1 MGRVVAAPTA
11 GGRLLSSFVG
21 RSFFGREAEL
31 AAVFDAVERVPAAG
45 LVAVVVSGEPGIGK
59 SSLLAEVG
67 RRLRERG
74 SAVAAAESDDVSR
87 RIPYAAVAT
96 ALRSVAVAPGG
107 AGAGEV
113 QAALEALDLTA
124 EPDATW
130 FGRSCE
136 LVARALTGLA
146 VERPAALVL
155 DDVDQVDDD
164 SLAMLAV
171 VLRRVTAAPLVLITA
186 VREHHRNPGV
196 EELLDRLERH
206 ADVVRVRL
214 APLSGGDVARIV
226 ETVLGTPV
234 DDGLAHEVHQRADGN
249 PFFAVEIARSLREL
263 DLVAVDG
270 DRARL
275 AVSPSAI
282 RLTRRE
288 AVLRRVAPL
297 DRDTRAVARAVSI
310 FRRVRLDQI
319 GLLARV
325 SSLPED
331 VVVDAFDG
339 LLRAHIVVRDEDRGY
354 RFSHA
359 LVGEALYQEIGPAQ
373 RRHLHSL
380 ISARLLDDRA
390 RGLAVDEME
399 LAWHL
404 AESAPPG
411 DLRAVR
417 VMAQAAAANR
427 TTAPETA
434 AALCA
439 RALELLPV
447 AAPERAGLLASQC
460 RALAHASRPGAAI
473 GPGLAALAAL
483 PAGVERSRCAV
494 VVLTSMF
501 LVGRFAEAL
510 RLVDAEVAAGDAPA
524 ALHAQRALLLVFTG
538 RHAEALAAAERIEA
552 MPLTSAA
559 EGVVVFDRLAVIT
572 SMLFRHDK
580 TVDYA
585 NRSLASAA
593 GQPALELQALA
604 VGASTGA
611 LAGLVHD
618 ASWRLRRAEELRE
631 RAGGHAFRGE
641 LEMARVALDW
651 FGGEWDACLER
662 VGRAAAELESRQE
675 LMMLDGLRAIE
686 LEVRTW
692 RGELDVAAR
701 LAALGV
707 PNSPNMARLH
717 ALAMAGYLAARG
729 DVEGAR
735 AVLVEAVDDDGMSA
749 YSCVLLGRLV
759 ELDFAGGKVEEARR
773 VLGRLRE
780 VAADR
785 VAPWTRTTVRRVS
798 GVVERDGAELR
809 EAVREA
815 EVAGLVFERAR
826 GQLALG
832 LVDGAAV
839 AELLEAYAMF
849 QRVGAHGLR
858 RQAGGRLRELGAK
871 VPRARGRAPGVLTAA
886 EENVARLVQQGMR
899 NRDIAAALH
908 YSPRTIEVYLSR
920 IYAKLGVSSRLE
932 LARVLDGRA

>member
-1 MGRVVAAPTA
+1 MSSSGRA
-11 GGRLLSSFVG
+11 
-21 RSFFGREAEL
+21 FFGRESEL
-31 AAVFDAVERVPAAG
+31 AAVFDVVGRVPAAG
-45 LVAVVVSGEPGIGK
+45 LVTVVVSGEPGIGK
-59 SSLLAEVG
+59 SSLLAETC
-67 RRLRERG
+67 RRLRDRG
-74 SAVAAAESDDVSR
+74 CAVAAAESDDVSR

-96 ALRSVAVAPGG
+96 ALRSVPVADD
-107 AGAGEV
+107 V
-113 QAALEALDLTA
+113 RAALDALDLTST
-124 EPDATW
+124 PDATW

-136 LVARALTGLA
+136 LVARVLTGLTA
-146 VERPAALVL
+146 ERPAALVL
-155 DDVDQVDDD
+155 DDLDHVDDD

-186 VREHHRNPGV
+186 ARTHHHNPGV
-196 EELLDRLERH
+196 GELLDRLERH
-206 ADVVRVRL
+206 AEVVRVEL

-270 DRARL
+270 NRAHL

-331 VVVDAFDG
+331 TVVDAFDG
-339 LLRAHIVVRDEDRGY
+339 LLRAHIVVRDDDRGF

-380 ISARLLDDRA
+380 ISARLLDDRE

-411 DLRAVR
+411 DLRAIR
-417 VMAQAAAANR
+417 VMARAAAANR
-427 TTAPETA
+427 TGAPETA

-460 RALAHASRPGAAI
+460 RALAHASRPAAAI
-473 GPGLAALAAL
+473 APGLAALDVL
-483 PAGVERSRCAV
+483 PPGPDRSRCAV
-494 VVLTSMF
+494 VVLTSLF
-501 LVGRFAEAL
+501 LVGRMAEAL
-510 RLVDAEVAAGDAPA
+510 RLADAELATGDAPA

-538 RHAEALAAAERIEA
+538 RHAEALAAADRIEA
-552 MPLTSAA
+552 MPFTSAA

-580 TVDYA
+580 TVEYA
-585 NRSLASAA
+585 NRSLRSAA
-593 GQPALELQALA
+593 GQPILELQALA

-618 ASWRLRRAEELRE
+618 ATWRLRRAEELRE

-641 LEMARVALDW
+641 LEMTRVALDW
-651 FGGEWDACLER
+651 FGGAWDDCLER

-701 LAALGV
+701 LAALA
-707 PNSPNMARLH
+707 PPTSPNMSRLH
-717 ALAMAGYLAARG
+717 ALALAGYLAARG
-729 DVEGAR
+729 DAEGAR
-735 AVLVEAVDDDGMSA
+735 TTLVEAVDEDGMTA

-759 ELDFAGGKVEEARR
+759 ELDLAHGRVEEARQT
-773 VLGRLRE
+773 VKRLRG

-785 VAPWTRTTVRRVS
+785 VAPWTVTTVRRVT
-798 GVVERDGAELR
+798 GLVERDADVLR
-809 EAVREA
+809 ESVREA
-815 EVAGLVFERAR
+815 EAGGLVFEKARA
-826 GQLALG
+826 QLALG
-832 LVDGAAV
+832 VVDRDAV
-839 AELLEAYAMF
+839 PELLDAYALF
-849 QRVGAHGLR
+849 QRLGAHGLR

-871 VPRARGRAPGVLTAA
+871 VPRARAKAPGVLTEA

-920 IYAKLGVSSRLE
+920 IYAKLHVSSRLE
-932 LARVLDGRA
+932 LARALDARA

>member
-1 MGRVVAAPTA
+1 MSSSADR
-11 GGRLLSSFVG
+11 SFVG
-21 RSFFGREAEL
+21 RETEL
-31 AAVFDAVERVPAAG
+31 AAVFDAVGRVPAAG
-45 LVAVVVSGEPGIGK
+45 LVVVVVSGEPGIGK
-59 SSLLAEVG
+59 SSLLAETG
-67 RRLRERG
+67 RLLRDRG
-74 SAVAAAESDDVSR
+74 CAVAAAESDDVSR

-96 ALRSVAVAPGG
+96 ALRSAAGSGPG
-107 AGAGEV
+107 AGPASGSASASGEV
-113 QAALEALDLTA
+113 RAALAALEPTSA
-124 EPDATW
+124 PDATW

-136 LVARALTGLA
+136 LVARALTALTA
-146 VERPAALVL
+146 ERPAALVL

-171 VLRRVTAAPLVLITA
+171 VLRRVTAAPLALVTA

-226 ETVLGTPV
+226 ASVLGTPV

-275 AVSPSAI
+275 TVSPSAI

-325 SSLPED
+325 SSLPEEA
-331 VVVDAFDG
+331 VVDAFDG
-339 LLRAHIVVRDEDRGY
+339 LLRAHIVVREEDRGY

-483 PAGVERSRCAV
+483 PAGVDRSRCAV
-494 VVLTSMF
+494 VVLSSMF

-510 RLVDAEVAAGDAPA
+510 RLADAELAAGGAPA
-524 ALHAQRALLLVFTG
+524 AMHAQRALLLVFTG

-559 EGVVVFDRLAVIT
+559 EGVVVFDRLAVLT

-604 VGASTGA
+604 VSASTGA

-701 LAALGV
+701 LAALGA
-707 PNSPNMARLH
+707 PSSPNMSRLH

-729 DVEGAR
+729 DLAGAR
-735 AVLVEAVDDDGMSA
+735 TVLVAAVDDDGMSA
-749 YSCVLLGRLV
+749 YSCALLGRLV
-759 ELDFAGGKVEEARR
+759 ELDLAAGRVDEARR
-773 VLGRLRE
+773 VLGRLRV

-785 VAPWTRTTVRRVS
+785 VAPWSRTAVRRAI
-798 GVVERDGAELR
+798 GLVERDGAVLR

-815 EVAGLVFERAR
+815 ETGGLVFERAR

-832 LVDGAAV
+832 QVDGSAV
-839 AELLEAYAMF
+839 EELLDAYAVF

-858 RQAGGRLRELGAK
+858 RQAGGRLKELGAK

-920 IYAKLGVSSRLE
+920 IYAKLRVSSRLE
-932 LARVLDGRA
+932 LARVLDGRS

>member
-1 MGRVVAAPTA
+1 M
-11 GGRLLSSFVG
+11 SSF
-21 RSFFGREAEL
+21 RRFFGRENEL
-31 AAVFDAVERVPAAG
+31 ATVFAAVDRVPAAG
-45 LVAVVVSGEPGIGK
+45 LVAVAVSGEPGIGK
-59 SSLLAEVG
+59 SSLLAEAC
-67 RRLRERG
+67 RRLRDRG
-74 SAVAAAESDDVSR
+74 CAVAAAESDDVSR
-87 RIPYAAVAT
+87 RIPYAAVAA
-96 ALRSVAVAPGG
+96 ALRSVPVTGDVRAV
-107 AGAGEV
+107 
-113 QAALEALDLTA
+113 LEALDLTST
-124 EPDATW
+124 PDATW

-136 LVARALTGLA
+136 LVARVLTGLA
-146 VERPAALVL
+146 AERPAALVL
-155 DDVDQVDDD
+155 DELDQVDDD

-186 VREHHRNPGV
+186 ARTHHHNPGV

-206 ADVVRVRL
+206 AEVVRVRL
-214 APLSGGDVARIV
+214 DPLSGGDVARIV

-270 DRARL
+270 NRARL
-275 AVSPSAI
+275 TVSPSAI

-325 SSLPED
+325 SSLPEHT
-331 VVVDAFDG
+331 VVDAFDE

-380 ISARLLDDRA
+380 ISTRLLDDRA

-411 DLRAVR
+411 DLRAIR

-460 RALAHASRPGAAI
+460 RALAHASRPAAAI
-473 GPGLAALAAL
+473 APGLAALDAL
-483 PAGVERSRCAV
+483 PPGPERSRCAV
-494 VVLTSMF
+494 VVLTSLF
-501 LVGRFAEAL
+501 LVGRMAEAL
-510 RLVDAEVAAGDAPA
+510 RLADAELTTGNAPA

-538 RHAEALAAAERIEA
+538 RHADALAAADRIEA
-552 MPLTSAA
+552 MPFTSAA

-585 NRSLASAA
+585 NRALRSAA
-593 GQPALELQALA
+593 GQPVLELQALA

-651 FGGEWDACLER
+651 FGGAWDVCLER
-662 VGRAAAELESRQE
+662 VGRAAAELETRQE

-701 LAALGV
+701 LAALD
-707 PNSPNMARLH
+707 PPTSPNMSRLH

-729 DVEGAR
+729 DAEGAR
-735 AVLVEAVDDDGMSA
+735 TTLVEAVDDDGMTA

-759 ELDFAGGKVEEARR
+759 ELDLSHGRVEEARQT
-773 VLGRLRE
+773 VKRLH
-780 VAADR
+780 VVSANR
-785 VAPWTRTTVRRVS
+785 VAPWTRTTVQRVT
-798 GVVERDGAELR
+798 GLTERDAVVLR

-815 EVAGLVFERAR
+815 EAGGLVFEKARA
-826 GQLALG
+826 QLALG
-832 LVDGAAV
+832 LVDRAAV
-839 AELLEAYAMF
+839 PDLLDAYAVF
-849 QRVGAHGLR
+849 HRLGAHGLR
-858 RQAGGRLRELGAK
+858 RQTGGRLRELGAK
-871 VPRARGRAPGVLTAA
+871 VPRARAKAPGVLTEA

-920 IYAKLGVSSRLE
+920 IYAKLHVSSRLE
-932 LARVLDGRA
+932 LARVLDARA

>member
-1 MGRVVAAPTA
+1 MP
-11 GGRLLSSFVG
+11 SSFG

-74 SAVAAAESDDVSR
+74 CAVAAAESDDVSR

-96 ALRSVAVAPGG
+96 ALRSVTGTA
-107 AGAGEV
+107 AGAGDV
-113 QAALEALDLTA
+113 RAASEALDLTSA
-124 EPDATW
+124 PDATW

-146 VERPAALVL
+146 ADRPAALVL

-226 ETVLGTPV
+226 ETVLGTPA

-275 AVSPSAI
+275 TVSPSAI

-325 SSLPED
+325 SSLPEET
-331 VVVDAFDG
+331 VVDAFDG
-339 LLRAHIVVRDEDRGY
+339 LLRAHIVVRDEGRGY

-390 RGLAVDEME
+390 RGLVVDEME

-483 PAGVERSRCAV
+483 PAGPERSRCAV
-494 VVLTSMF
+494 VVLSSMF
-501 LVGRFAEAL
+501 LVGRFDEAL
-510 RLVDAEVAAGDAPA
+510 RLADAEVRAGDAPA
-524 ALHAQRALLLVFTG
+524 SLHAQRALLLVFTG
-538 RHAEALAAAERIEA
+538 RHAEALAAADRIEA
-552 MPLTSAA
+552 MPFTSAA

-585 NRSLASAA
+585 DRALASAG
-593 GQPALELQALA
+593 GQAVLELQALA

-611 LAGLVHD
+611 LAGLVKD
-618 ASWRLRRAEELRE
+618 ASWRLRRAEELRD

-675 LMMLDGLRAIE
+675 VMMLDGLRAIE

-701 LAALGV
+701 LAGLDA
-707 PNSPNMARLH
+707 PNSPNMSRLH

-729 DVEGAR
+729 DAEGAR
-735 AVLVEAVDDDGMSA
+735 RVLVEAVDDDGMSA
-749 YSCVLLGRLV
+749 YSCALLGRLV
-759 ELDFAGGKVEEARR
+759 ELDLARGRVEEARR
-773 VLGRLRE
+773 TVARLRV

-785 VAPWTRTTVRRVS
+785 VAPWTLTTVRRVV
-798 GVVERDGAELR
+798 GVSEQDAGVLR

-815 EVAGLVFERAR
+815 EVGGLVFEKARA
-826 GQLALG
+826 QLALG
-832 LVDGAAV
+832 LVDRGAV
-839 AELLEAYAMF
+839 AELLEAYGVF

-920 IYAKLGVSSRLE
+920 IYAKLRVSSRLE

>member
-1 MGRVVAAPTA
+1 MSP
-11 GGRLLSSFVG
+11 
-21 RSFFGREAEL
+21 FFGREAEL

-67 RRLRERG
+67 RRLRDRG
-74 SAVAAAESDDVSR
+74 CAVAAAESDDVSR
-87 RIPYAAVAT
+87 RIPYAAVTT
-96 ALRSVAVAPGG
+96 ALRSVAGTGDVR
-107 AGAGEV
+107 
-113 QAALEALDLTA
+113 AALEALDLTVT
-124 EPDATW
+124 PDATW

-136 LVARALTGLA
+136 LVARALTGLTA
-146 VERPAALVL
+146 DRPAALVL

-206 ADVVRVRL
+206 ADVVRVGL

-234 DDGLAHEVHQRADGN
+234 DDGLAHEVHHRADGN

-331 VVVDAFDG
+331 TVVDAFDG
-339 LLRAHIVVRDEDRGY
+339 LLRAHIVVRDQDRGY

-427 TTAPETA
+427 ATAPETA

-439 RALELLPV
+439 RALELLPL

-473 GPGLAALAAL
+473 GPGLAALAEL
-483 PAGVERSRCAV
+483 PAGPDRSRCAV
-494 VVLTSMF
+494 IVLTSMF
-501 LVGRFAEAL
+501 LVGRFAEGL
-510 RLVDAEVAAGDAPA
+510 RLADAEVRSGDAPA
-524 ALHAQRALLLVFTG
+524 ALHAQRALLLLFTG

-585 NRSLASAA
+585 NRALAAAA
-593 GQPALELQALA
+593 GQPGLELQALA
-604 VGASTGA
+604 VAASTGA

-631 RAGGHAFRGE
+631 RVGGHAFRGE

-651 FGGEWDACLER
+651 FGGAWDACLER

-701 LAALGV
+701 LAALE
-707 PNSPNMARLH
+707 PPTSPNMSRLH
-717 ALAMAGYLAARG
+717 AFAMAGYLAARG

-735 AVLVEAVDDDGMSA
+735 DVLADAVDDDGMTA

-759 ELDFAGGKVEEARR
+759 ELDLAHGRVDEARR
-773 VLGRLRE
+773 TAARLRV

-785 VAPWTRTTVRRVS
+785 VAPWTRTTVRRVV
-798 GVVERDGAELR
+798 GVVERDAEVLR

-815 EVAGLVFERAR
+815 EAGGLVFERAR
-826 GQLALG
+826 AQWALG
-832 LVDGAAV
+832 QVDGTAV
-839 AELLEAYAMF
+839 DGLLEAYGVF

-858 RQAGGRLRELGAK
+858 RQVGARLKELGAK

-920 IYAKLGVSSRLE
+920 IYAKLRVSSRLE

>member
-1 MGRVVAAPTA
+1 LT
-11 GGRLLSSFVG
+11 SFSG
-21 RSFFGREAEL
+21 QAFFGRESEL
-31 AAVFDAVERVPAAG
+31 AAVFDVVGRVPAAG
-45 LVAVVVSGEPGIGK
+45 LVTVVVSGEPGIGK
-59 SSLLAEVG
+59 SSLLAETC
-67 RRLRERG
+67 RRLRDRG
-74 SAVAAAESDDVSR
+74 CPVAVAESDDVSR

-96 ALRSVAVAPGG
+96 ALRSVPVTGD
-107 AGAGEV
+107 V
-113 QAALEALDLTA
+113 QAALDALDLTST
-124 EPDATW
+124 PDASW

-136 LVARALTGLA
+136 LVARVLTGLTA
-146 VERPAALVL
+146 ERPAALVL
-155 DDVDQVDDD
+155 DDLDQVDDD

-186 VREHHRNPGV
+186 ARTHHHNPGV
-196 EELLDRLERH
+196 GELLDRLERH
-206 ADVVRVRL
+206 AEVVRVEL

-270 DRARL
+270 NRARL
-275 AVSPSAI
+275 TVSPSAI

-331 VVVDAFDG
+331 TVVDAFDG
-339 LLRAHIVVRDEDRGY
+339 LLRAHIVVRDDDRGY

-380 ISARLLDDRA
+380 ISARLLDDRE

-411 DLRAVR
+411 DLRAIR

-460 RALAHASRPGAAI
+460 RALAHASRPAAAVA
-473 GPGLAALAAL
+473 PGLAALDVL
-483 PAGVERSRCAV
+483 PPGPDRSRCAV
-494 VVLTSMF
+494 VVLTSLF
-501 LVGRFAEAL
+501 LVGRMTEAL
-510 RLVDAEVAAGDAPA
+510 RLADAELATGNAPA

-538 RHAEALAAAERIEA
+538 RHAEALAAADRIEA
-552 MPLTSAA
+552 MPFTSAA

-580 TVDYA
+580 TVEYA
-585 NRSLASAA
+585 NRSLRSAA
-593 GQPALELQALA
+593 GQPILELQALA

-618 ASWRLRRAEELRE
+618 ATWRLRRAEELRE
-631 RAGGHAFRGE
+631 RTGGHAFRGE

-651 FGGEWDACLER
+651 FGGAWDACLER

-701 LAALGV
+701 LAALT
-707 PNSPNMARLH
+707 PPTSPNMSRLH

-735 AVLVEAVDDDGMSA
+735 TTLVEAVDDDGMTA
-749 YSCVLLGRLV
+749 YSCVLLGRLI
-759 ELDFAGGKVEEARR
+759 ELDLAHGREEEARQT
-773 VLGRLRE
+773 VKRLCG

-785 VAPWTRTTVRRVS
+785 VAPWTRATVRRVH
-798 GVVERDGAELR
+798 GLTDRDADVLR

-815 EVAGLVFERAR
+815 EAGGLVFEKARA
-826 GQLALG
+826 QLALG
-832 LVDGAAV
+832 VVDREAV
-839 AELLEAYAMF
+839 PELLDAYALF
-849 QRVGAHGLR
+849 QRLGAHGLR

-871 VPRARGRAPGVLTAA
+871 VPRARAKAPGVLTEA

-920 IYAKLGVSSRLE
+920 IYAKLHVSSRLE
-932 LARVLDGRA
+932 LARALDSRA

>member
-1 MGRVVAAPTA
+1 MSSSGRA
-11 GGRLLSSFVG
+11 
-21 RSFFGREAEL
+21 FFGRESEL
-31 AAVFDAVERVPAAG
+31 AAVFDVVGRVPAAG
-45 LVAVVVSGEPGIGK
+45 LVTVVVSGEPGIGK
-59 SSLLAEVG
+59 SSLLAETC
-67 RRLRERG
+67 RRLRDQG
-74 SAVAAAESDDVSR
+74 CAVAAAESDDVSR

-96 ALRSVAVAPGG
+96 ALRSVPVADD
-107 AGAGEV
+107 V
-113 QAALEALDLTA
+113 RAALDALDLTST
-124 EPDATW
+124 PDATW

-136 LVARALTGLA
+136 LVARVLTGLTA
-146 VERPAALVL
+146 ERPAALVL
-155 DDVDQVDDD
+155 DDLDHVDDD

-186 VREHHRNPGV
+186 ARTHHHNPGV
-196 EELLDRLERH
+196 GELLDRLERH
-206 ADVVRVRL
+206 AEVVRVEL

-270 DRARL
+270 NRAHL
-275 AVSPSAI
+275 TVSPSAI

-331 VVVDAFDG
+331 TVVDAFDG
-339 LLRAHIVVRDEDRGY
+339 LLRAHIVVRDDDRGY

-380 ISARLLDDRA
+380 ISARLMDDRE

-411 DLRAVR
+411 DLRAIR
-417 VMAQAAAANR
+417 VMARAAAANR
-427 TTAPETA
+427 TGAPETA

-460 RALAHASRPGAAI
+460 RALAHASRPAAAI
-473 GPGLAALAAL
+473 APGLAALDVL
-483 PAGVERSRCAV
+483 PPGPDRSRCAV
-494 VVLTSMF
+494 VVLTSLF
-501 LVGRFAEAL
+501 LVGRMAEAL
-510 RLVDAEVAAGDAPA
+510 SLADAELATGDAPA

-538 RHAEALAAAERIEA
+538 RHAEALAAADRIEA
-552 MPLTSAA
+552 MPFTSAA

-580 TVDYA
+580 TVEYA
-585 NRSLASAA
+585 NRSLRSAA
-593 GQPALELQALA
+593 GQPILELQALA

-618 ASWRLRRAEELRE
+618 ATWRLRRAEELRE
-631 RAGGHAFRGE
+631 RTGGHAFRGE
-641 LEMARVALDW
+641 LEMTRVALDW
-651 FGGEWDACLER
+651 FGGAWDACLER

-701 LAALGV
+701 LAALA
-707 PNSPNMARLH
+707 PPTSPNMSRLH
-717 ALAMAGYLAARG
+717 ALALAGYLAARG
-729 DVEGAR
+729 DAEGAR
-735 AVLVEAVDDDGMSA
+735 TTLVEAVDEDGMTA

-759 ELDFAGGKVEEARR
+759 ELDLAHGRVEEARQT
-773 VLGRLRE
+773 VKRLCG

-785 VAPWTRTTVRRVS
+785 VAPWTVTTVRRVT
-798 GVVERDGAELR
+798 GLAERDGDVLR

-815 EVAGLVFERAR
+815 EAGGLVFEKARA
-826 GQLALG
+826 QLALG
-832 LVDGAAV
+832 VVDRDAV
-839 AELLEAYAMF
+839 PELLDAYALF
-849 QRVGAHGLR
+849 QRLGAHGLR

-871 VPRARGRAPGVLTAA
+871 VPRARAKAPGVLTEA

-920 IYAKLGVSSRLE
+920 IYAKLHVSSRLE
-932 LARVLDGRA
+932 LARALDARA

>member
-1 MGRVVAAPTA
+1 MSP
-11 GGRLLSSFVG
+11 
-21 RSFFGREAEL
+21 FFGREDEL
-31 AAVFDAVERVPAAG
+31 AAVFAAVERVPAAG
-45 LVAVVVSGEPGIGK
+45 LVVVVVSGEPGIGK

-67 RRLRERG
+67 RRLRDRG
-74 SAVAAAESDDVSR
+74 CAVAAAESDDVSR

-96 ALRSVAVAPGG
+96 ALRSLPPSADVREAVA
-107 AGAGEV
+107 
-113 QAALEALDLTA
+113 ALDLTA
-124 EPDATW
+124 TPDATW

-136 LVARALTGLA
+136 LVARALTGLTA
-146 VERPAALVL
+146 ERSAALVL
-155 DDVDQVDDD
+155 DDVHQADDD

-171 VLRRVTAAPLVLITA
+171 VLRRVTAAPLALVAA
-186 VREHHRNPGV
+186 VREHHGNPGA

-297 DRDTRAVARAVSI
+297 DRDARAVARAVSI
-310 FRRVRLDQI
+310 FRRVRLDRI

-325 SSLPED
+325 SSLPEEA
-331 VVVDAFDG
+331 VVDAFDE
-339 LLRAHIVVRDEDRGY
+339 LLRAQVVVRDEDRGY
-354 RFSHA
+354 RFTHA

-390 RGLAVDEME
+390 RGLAVDELE

-473 GPGLAALAAL
+473 GPGLAALEAL
-483 PAGVERSRCAV
+483 PPGPERSRCAV
-494 VVLTSMF
+494 VVLSGMF

-510 RLVDAEVAAGDAPA
+510 RLADAEVAAGGAPA

-538 RHAEALAAAERIEA
+538 RHAEALAAVDRIEA
-552 MPLTSAA
+552 MPVTSAA

-580 TVDYA
+580 TVEYA
-585 NRSLASAA
+585 DRSLAAA
-593 GQPALELQALA
+593 GGRPALELQALA
-604 VGASTGA
+604 VAASTGA

-651 FGGEWDACLER
+651 FGGAWDACLER

-675 LMMLDGLRAIE
+675 VMMLDGLRAIE

-701 LAALGV
+701 LAALGA
-707 PNSPNMARLH
+707 PASPNMSRLH
-717 ALAMAGYLAARG
+717 AFALAGYLAARG

-735 AVLVEAVDDDGMSA
+735 AVLLEAVDDDGMSA

-759 ELDFAGGKVEEARR
+759 ELDLGCGRPEQARR
-773 VLGRLRE
+773 TAGRLRE

-785 VAPWTRTTVRRVS
+785 VAPWTRVTVRRVVGAAEGDA
-798 GVVERDGAELR
+798 GVLR

-815 EVAGLVFERAR
+815 EAGGLVFEAAR
-826 GQLALG
+826 TRLALG
-832 LVDGAAV
+832 LVDAGAAE
-839 AELLEAYAMF
+839 ELLDAYRVF

-858 RQAGGRLRELGAK
+858 RQAGARLRELGAK
-871 VPRARGRAPGVLTAA
+871 VPRARGRAAGVVAGGGLTAA

-920 IYAKLGVSSRLE
+920 IYAKLRVSSRLE
-932 LARVLDGRA
+932 LARVLDGWAQGSVGA

>member
-1 MGRVVAAPTA
+1 MSP
-11 GGRLLSSFVG
+11 
-21 RSFFGREAEL
+21 FFGRESEL

-67 RRLRERG
+67 RRLRDRG
-74 SAVAAAESDDVSR
+74 RAVAAVESDDVSR

-96 ALRSVAVAPGG
+96 ALRSVAGG
-107 AGAGEV
+107 PEV
-113 QAALEALDLTA
+113 RAALAALDLTSA
-124 EPDATW
+124 PDATW

-136 LVARALTGLA
+136 LVSRALTGLA
-146 VERPAALVL
+146 AQRPAALVL

-171 VLRRVTAAPLVLITA
+171 VLRRVTAAPLALIAA
-186 VREHHRNPGV
+186 VRSHHRNPGV
-196 EELLDRLERH
+196 EELLDRVERH

-214 APLSGGDVARIV
+214 EPLSGGDVARIV

-275 AVSPSAI
+275 TVSPSAI

-339 LLRAHIVVRDEDRGY
+339 LLRAHIVVRDDDRGY

-427 TTAPETA
+427 ATAPETA

-483 PAGVERSRCAV
+483 PAGAERSRCAV
-494 VVLTSMF
+494 VVLSSMF

-510 RLVDAEVAAGDAPA
+510 RLADAEVRAGDAPA

-538 RHAEALAAAERIEA
+538 RHAEAMEAVDRIEA
-552 MPLTSAA
+552 MPVASAA
-559 EGVVVFDRLAVIT
+559 EGVVVFDQLAVIT

-580 TVDYA
+580 TVEHA
-585 NRSLASAA
+585 NRSLAAA
-593 GQPALELQALA
+593 DGQPALELQALA

-651 FGGEWDACLER
+651 FGGAWDACLER

-701 LAALGV
+701 LAALRV
-707 PNSPNMARLH
+707 PDSPNMSRLH
-717 ALAMAGYLAARG
+717 AFAMAGYLAARG

-735 AVLVEAVDDDGMSA
+735 GVLVDAVDEDGMTA

-759 ELDFAGGKVEEARR
+759 ELELGCGRVGEARR
-773 VLGRLRE
+773 VVERLE
-780 VAADR
+780 AVAADR
-785 VAPWTRTTVRRVS
+785 VAPWTRTTVRRVV
-798 GVVERDGAELR
+798 GVVERDGAVLR

-815 EVAGLVFERAR
+815 EVGGLVFEKAR

-832 LVDGAAV
+832 LVEGGAVGSGAV
-839 AELLEAYAMF
+839 EGLLEAYGVF

-858 RQAGGRLRELGAK
+858 RQAGARLKELGAK
-871 VPRARGRAPGVLTAA
+871 VPRARGRGRGVLTAA

-920 IYAKLGVSSRLE
+920 IYAKLRVSSRLE

>member
-1 MGRVVAAPTA
+1 M
-11 GGRLLSSFVG
+11 SSLVG
-21 RSFFGREAEL
+21 RSFVGREAEL
-31 AAVFDAVERVPAAG
+31 AAVFDAVGRVPAAG

-67 RRLRERG
+67 RRLRDRG
-74 SAVAAAESDDVSR
+74 CAVAAAESDDVSR

-96 ALRSVAVAPGG
+96 ALRSVAG
-107 AGAGEV
+107 AGPASGGV
-113 QAALEALDLTA
+113 RAALEALDLTA
-124 EPDATW
+124 APDAAW

-136 LVARALTGLA
+136 LVARALTGLTA
-146 VERPAALVL
+146 ERPAALVL

-164 SLAMLAV
+164 SLALLAV
-171 VLRRVTAAPLVLITA
+171 VLRRVAAAPLALVTA

-226 ETVLGTPV
+226 ATVLGTPV

-275 AVSPSAI
+275 TVSPSAI

-325 SSLPED
+325 SSLPEET
-331 VVVDAFDG
+331 VVDAFDG
-339 LLRAHIVVRDEDRGY
+339 LLRAHIVVREEDRGY

-483 PAGVERSRCAV
+483 PPGADRSRCV
-494 VVLTSMF
+494 MVVLTSMF

-510 RLVDAEVAAGDAPA
+510 RLADAELAAGDAPA
-524 ALHAQRALLLVFTG
+524 AMHAQRALLLVFTG

-559 EGVVVFDRLAVIT
+559 EGVVVFDRLAVLT

-604 VGASTGA
+604 VSASTGA

-651 FGGEWDACLER
+651 FGGAWDACLER

-675 LMMLDGLRAIE
+675 LLMLDGLRAIE

-701 LAALGV
+701 LAALAA
-707 PNSPNMARLH
+707 PSSPNMSRLH

-729 DVEGAR
+729 DAEGAR
-735 AVLVEAVDDDGMSA
+735 TVLVRAVDDDGMSA
-749 YSCVLLGRLV
+749 YSCALLGRLV
-759 ELDFAGGKVEEARR
+759 ELDLAAGRVDEARR
-773 VLGRLRE
+773 VLGRLRV

-785 VAPWTRTTVRRVS
+785 VAPWSRTAVRRAI
-798 GVVERDGAELR
+798 GLVERDGAVLR

-815 EVAGLVFERAR
+815 EVGGLVFERAR

-832 LVDGAAV
+832 QVDGSAV
-839 AELLEAYAMF
+839 EELLEAYAVF

-858 RQAGGRLRELGAK
+858 RQAGGRLKELGAK

-920 IYAKLGVSSRLE
+920 IYAKLRVSSRLE
-932 LARVLDGRA
+932 LARVLDGRS

>member
-1 MGRVVAAPTA
+1 M
-11 GGRLLSSFVG
+11 SSVVG
-21 RSFFGREAEL
+21 RAFFGREAEL
-31 AAVFDAVERVPAAG
+31 AAVVGVVERVPAAG
-45 LVAVVVSGEPGIGK
+45 LVVVVVSGEPGIGK
-59 SSLLAEVG
+59 SSLLAETC
-67 RRLRERG
+67 RRLRDRG
-74 SAVAAAESDDVSR
+74 CAVAAAESDDVSR

-96 ALRSVAVAPGG
+96 ALRSVAGSGDVR
-107 AGAGEV
+107 
-113 QAALEALDLTA
+113 AAVEALDLTTA
-124 EPDATW
+124 PDATW

-136 LVARALTGLA
+136 LVARVLTGLA
-146 VERPAALVL
+146 AERPAALVL
-155 DDVDQVDDD
+155 DDLDQVDDD

-171 VLRRVTAAPLVLITA
+171 VLRRVTAAPLVLIAAART
-186 VREHHRNPGV
+186 HHRNPGV

-214 APLSGGDVARIV
+214 EPLSGGDVARIV

-234 DDGLAHEVHQRADGN
+234 DDGLAHEVHVRADGN

-275 AVSPSAI
+275 TVSPSAI

-325 SSLPED
+325 ASLPEEA
-331 VVVDAFDG
+331 VVDAFDG

-473 GPGLAALAAL
+473 GPGLAALEEL
-483 PAGVERSRCAV
+483 PPGPERSRCAV
-494 VVLTSMF
+494 VVLSSMF

-510 RLVDAEVAAGDAPA
+510 RLADAELGAGAEAPA

-538 RHAEALAAAERIEA
+538 RHAEALAEVGRIEA
-552 MPLTSAA
+552 MPVTSAA

-572 SMLFRHDK
+572 SMLFRHDR

-585 NRSLASAA
+585 NRALASAD
-593 GQPALELQALA
+593 GQAVLELQALA

-651 FGGEWDACLER
+651 FGGEWDTCLER

-701 LAALGV
+701 LAALEV
-707 PNSPNMARLH
+707 PGSPNMSRLH

-735 AVLVEAVDDDGMSA
+735 RVLVEAVDDDGMTA
-749 YSCVLLGRLV
+749 YSCVLLGRLI
-759 ELDFAGGKVEEARR
+759 ELDFSHGRVAEARR
-773 VLGRLRE
+773 TAQRLRV
-780 VAADR
+780 VAAER
-785 VAPWTRTTVRRVS
+785 VAPWTRTTVRRVI
-798 GVVERDGAELR
+798 GLVEQDAAVLR
-809 EAVREA
+809 EAVDEA
-815 EVAGLVFERAR
+815 RVGGLVFEQARA
-826 GQLALG
+826 QLALG
-832 LVDGAAV
+832 LVDRGAV
-839 AELLEAYAMF
+839 ADLLDAYAVF

-871 VPRARGRAPGVLTAA
+871 VPRARGRAAGVLTAA

-920 IYAKLGVSSRLE
+920 IYAKLRVSSRLE

>member
-1 MGRVVAAPTA
+1 M
-11 GGRLLSSFVG
+11 SSLVG
-21 RSFFGREAEL
+21 RPFVGREAEL
-31 AAVFDAVERVPAAG
+31 AAVFDAVGRVPAAG
-45 LVAVVVSGEPGIGK
+45 VVAVVVSGEPGIGK

-67 RRLRERG
+67 RRLRDRG
-74 SAVAAAESDDVSR
+74 CAVAAAESDDVSR
-87 RIPYAAVAT
+87 RIPYAAVAA
-96 ALRSVAVAPGG
+96 ALRSVAG
-107 AGAGEV
+107 AGPASGEV
-113 QAALEALDLTA
+113 RAALEALDLTA
-124 EPDATW
+124 APDATW

-136 LVARALTGLA
+136 LVARALTGLTA
-146 VERPAALVL
+146 ERPAALVL

-164 SLAMLAV
+164 SLALLAV
-171 VLRRVTAAPLVLITA
+171 VLRRVTAAPLALVTA

-214 APLSGGDVARIV
+214 APLSGGDVAQIV
-226 ETVLGTPV
+226 ATVLGTPV

-275 AVSPSAI
+275 TVSPSAI

-325 SSLPED
+325 SSLPEET
-331 VVVDAFDG
+331 VVDAFDG
-339 LLRAHIVVRDEDRGY
+339 LLRAHIVVREEDRGY

-483 PAGVERSRCAV
+483 PPGADRSRCAV
-494 VVLTSMF
+494 VVLSSMF

-510 RLVDAEVAAGDAPA
+510 RLADAELAAGDAPA
-524 ALHAQRALLLVFTG
+524 AMHAQRALLLVFTG

-559 EGVVVFDRLAVIT
+559 EGVVVFDRLAVLT

-604 VGASTGA
+604 VSASTGA

-651 FGGEWDACLER
+651 FGGAWDACLER

-675 LMMLDGLRAIE
+675 LLMLDGLRAIE

-701 LAALGV
+701 LAALAA
-707 PNSPNMARLH
+707 PSSPNMSRLH

-729 DVEGAR
+729 DAEGAR
-735 AVLVEAVDDDGMSA
+735 TVLVRAVDDDGMSA
-749 YSCVLLGRLV
+749 YSCALLGRLV
-759 ELDFAGGKVEEARR
+759 ELDLAAGRVDEARR
-773 VLGRLRE
+773 VLGRLRV

-785 VAPWTRTTVRRVS
+785 VAPWSRTAVRRAI
-798 GVVERDGAELR
+798 GLVERDGAVLR

-815 EVAGLVFERAR
+815 EVGGLVFERAR

-832 LVDGAAV
+832 QVDGSAV
-839 AELLEAYAMF
+839 EELLEAYAVF

-858 RQAGGRLRELGAK
+858 RQAGGRLKELGAK

-920 IYAKLGVSSRLE
+920 IYAKLRVSSRLE
-932 LARVLDGRA
+932 LARVLDGRS

>member
-1 MGRVVAAPTA
+1 MSP
-11 GGRLLSSFVG
+11 
-21 RSFFGREAEL
+21 FFGREAEL

-45 LVAVVVSGEPGIGK
+45 LVVVVVSGEPGIGK
-59 SSLLAEVG
+59 SSLLAETG

-74 SAVAAAESDDVSR
+74 CAVAAAESDDVSR

-96 ALRSVAVAPGG
+96 ALRSVAGPGD
-107 AGAGEV
+107 V
-113 QAALEALDLTA
+113 RAALEALDLTVT
-124 EPDATW
+124 PDATW

-136 LVARALTGLA
+136 LVARALTGLTA
-146 VERPAALVL
+146 DRPAALVL

-171 VLRRVTAAPLVLITA
+171 VLRRVTAAPLVLIAA

-234 DDGLAHEVHQRADGN
+234 DDGLAHEVHHRADGN

-325 SSLPED
+325 SSLPEET
-331 VVVDAFDG
+331 VVDAFDG
-339 LLRAHIVVRDEDRGY
+339 LLRAHIVVRDKDRGY

-427 TTAPETA
+427 ATAPETA

-447 AAPERAGLLASQC
+447 AAPERAALLASQC

-473 GPGLAALAAL
+473 GPGLAALAEL
-483 PAGVERSRCAV
+483 PAGPDRSRCAV
-494 VVLTSMF
+494 IVLTSMF
-501 LVGRFAEAL
+501 LVGRFAEGL
-510 RLVDAEVAAGDAPA
+510 RLADAEVRAGAAPA
-524 ALHAQRALLLVFTG
+524 ALHAQRALLLLFTG

-572 SMLFRHDK
+572 LMLFRHDK

-585 NRSLASAA
+585 NRALAAA
-593 GQPALELQALA
+593 DGQPGLELQALA

-618 ASWRLRRAEELRE
+618 ASWRLHRVEELRE

-651 FGGEWDACLER
+651 FGGAWDACLER

-701 LAALGV
+701 LAALE
-707 PNSPNMARLH
+707 PPTSPNMSRLH
-717 ALAMAGYLAARG
+717 AFAMAGYLAARG
-729 DVEGAR
+729 DAEGAR
-735 AVLVEAVDDDGMSA
+735 AVLVDAVDDDGMTA

-759 ELDFAGGKVEEARR
+759 ELDLAHGRVEDARR
-773 VLGRLRE
+773 TAARLRA

-785 VAPWTRTTVRRVS
+785 VAPWTRTTVRRVV
-798 GVVERDGAELR
+798 GAVEQDADVLRD
-809 EAVREA
+809 AVREA
-815 EVAGLVFERAR
+815 EAGGLVFERAR
-826 GQLALG
+826 AQWALG
-832 LVDGAAV
+832 QVDATAV
-839 AELLEAYAMF
+839 AGLLEAYGVF

-858 RQAGGRLRELGAK
+858 RQVGARLKELGAK

-920 IYAKLGVSSRLE
+920 IYAKLRVSSRLE

>member
-1 MGRVVAAPTA
+1 M
-11 GGRLLSSFVG
+11 SSFVG

-59 SSLLAEVG
+59 SSLVAEAC
-67 RRLRERG
+67 RRLRDRG
-74 SAVAAAESDDVSR
+74 CAVAAAESDDVSR

-107 AGAGEV
+107 AGSREV
-113 QAALEALDLTA
+113 RAAVEALELTA
-124 EPDATW
+124 APDATW

-136 LVARALTGLA
+136 VVARALAALTA
-146 VERPAALVL
+146 ERPAALVL

-270 DRARL
+270 NRARL
-275 AVSPSAI
+275 TVSPSAI

-325 SSLPED
+325 SSLPEET
-331 VVVDAFDG
+331 VVDAFDG

-427 TTAPETA
+427 ATAPETA

-473 GPGLAALAAL
+473 EPGLAALAAL
-483 PAGVERSRCAV
+483 PAGAERSRCAM

-510 RLVDAEVAAGDAPA
+510 RLVDAELAAAGVAGAPA

-538 RHAEALAAAERIEA
+538 RHAEALVAAERTEA

-559 EGVVVFDRLAVIT
+559 EGVVVFDRLAVVT

-585 NRSLASAA
+585 NRSLAAA
-593 GQPALELQALA
+593 DGQPALELQALA
-604 VGASTGA
+604 VSASTGA

-701 LAALGV
+701 LAAFGV
-707 PNSPNMARLH
+707 PNSPNMSRLH
-717 ALAMAGYLAARG
+717 ALAMSGYLAARG

-735 AVLVEAVDDDGMSA
+735 RVLVEAVDDDGTSA
-749 YSCVLLGRLV
+749 YGCELLGRLV
-759 ELDFAGGKVEEARR
+759 ELDLAGGRVDDARR
-773 VLGRLRE
+773 VLGRLRA

-785 VAPWTRTTVRRVS
+785 VSPWTRTTVRRVV
-798 GVVERDGAELR
+798 GLVERDGAVLR

-815 EVAGLVFERAR
+815 EVGGLVFERAR

-839 AELLEAYAMF
+839 DELLEAYAVF

-858 RQAGGRLRELGAK
+858 RQAGARLKELGAK
-871 VPRARGRAPGVLTAA
+871 VPRARGRGRASGVLTAA

-920 IYAKLGVSSRLE
+920 IYAKLRVSSRLE
-932 LARVLDGRA
+932 LARVLDGVGGLEGADGRG

>member
-1 MGRVVAAPTA
+1 MSSSGRA
-11 GGRLLSSFVG
+11 
-21 RSFFGREAEL
+21 FFGRESEL
-31 AAVFDAVERVPAAG
+31 AAVFDVVGRVPAAG
-45 LVAVVVSGEPGIGK
+45 LVTVVVSGEPGIGK
-59 SSLLAEVG
+59 SSLLAETC
-67 RRLRERG
+67 RRLRDRG
-74 SAVAAAESDDVSR
+74 CAVAAAESDDVSR

-96 ALRSVAVAPGG
+96 ALRSMPVADDVR
-107 AGAGEV
+107 
-113 QAALEALDLTA
+113 AALDALDLTST
-124 EPDATW
+124 PDATW

-136 LVARALTGLA
+136 LVARVLTGLTA
-146 VERPAALVL
+146 ERPAALVL
-155 DDVDQVDDD
+155 DDLDHVDDD

-186 VREHHRNPGV
+186 ARTHHHNPGV
-196 EELLDRLERH
+196 GELLDRLERH
-206 ADVVRVRL
+206 AEVVRVEL

-270 DRARL
+270 NRAHL

-331 VVVDAFDG
+331 TVVDAFDG
-339 LLRAHIVVRDEDRGY
+339 LLRAHIVVRDDDRGF

-380 ISARLLDDRA
+380 ISARLLDDRE

-411 DLRAVR
+411 DLRAIR
-417 VMAQAAAANR
+417 VMARAAAANR
-427 TTAPETA
+427 TGAPETA

-460 RALAHASRPGAAI
+460 RALAHASRPAAAI
-473 GPGLAALAAL
+473 APGLAALDVL
-483 PAGVERSRCAV
+483 PPGPDRSRCAV
-494 VVLTSMF
+494 VVLTSLF
-501 LVGRFAEAL
+501 LVGRMAEAL
-510 RLVDAEVAAGDAPA
+510 RLADAELATGDAPA

-538 RHAEALAAAERIEA
+538 RHAEALAAADRIEA
-552 MPLTSAA
+552 MPFTSAA

-580 TVDYA
+580 TVEYA
-585 NRSLASAA
+585 NRSLRSAA
-593 GQPALELQALA
+593 GQPILELQALA

-618 ASWRLRRAEELRE
+618 ATWRLRRAEELRE

-641 LEMARVALDW
+641 LEMTRVALDW
-651 FGGEWDACLER
+651 FGGAWDDCLER

-701 LAALGV
+701 LAALA
-707 PNSPNMARLH
+707 PPTSPNMSRLR
-717 ALAMAGYLAARG
+717 ALALAGYLAARG
-729 DVEGAR
+729 DAEGAR
-735 AVLVEAVDDDGMSA
+735 ATLVEAVDEDGMTA

-759 ELDFAGGKVEEARR
+759 ELDLARGRVEEARQT
-773 VLGRLRE
+773 VKRLRG

-785 VAPWTRTTVRRVS
+785 VAPWTVTTVRRVT
-798 GVVERDGAELR
+798 GLVERDADVLR
-809 EAVREA
+809 ESVREA
-815 EVAGLVFERAR
+815 EAGGLVFEKARA
-826 GQLALG
+826 QLALG
-832 LVDGAAV
+832 VVDRDAV
-839 AELLEAYAMF
+839 PELLDAYALF
-849 QRVGAHGLR
+849 QRLGAHGLR

-871 VPRARGRAPGVLTAA
+871 VPRARAKAPGVLTEA

-920 IYAKLGVSSRLE
+920 IYAKLHVSSRLE
-932 LARVLDGRA
+932 LARALDARA

>member
-1 MGRVVAAPTA
+1 MSSSGRA
-11 GGRLLSSFVG
+11 
-21 RSFFGREAEL
+21 FFGRESEL
-31 AAVFDAVERVPAAG
+31 AAVFDVVGRVPAAG
-45 LVAVVVSGEPGIGK
+45 LVTVVVSGEPGIGK
-59 SSLLAEVG
+59 SSLLAETC
-67 RRLRERG
+67 RRLRDRG
-74 SAVAAAESDDVSR
+74 CAVAAAESDDVSR

-96 ALRSVAVAPGG
+96 ALRSVPVADD
-107 AGAGEV
+107 V
-113 QAALEALDLTA
+113 RAALDALDLTST
-124 EPDATW
+124 PDATW

-136 LVARALTGLA
+136 LVARVLTGLTA
-146 VERPAALVL
+146 ERPAALVL
-155 DDVDQVDDD
+155 DDLDHVDDD

-186 VREHHRNPGV
+186 ARTHHHNPGV
-196 EELLDRLERH
+196 GELLDRLERH
-206 ADVVRVRL
+206 AEVVRVEL

-270 DRARL
+270 NRAHL

-331 VVVDAFDG
+331 TVVDAFDG
-339 LLRAHIVVRDEDRGY
+339 LLRAHIVVRDDDRGF

-380 ISARLLDDRA
+380 ISARLLDDRE

-411 DLRAVR
+411 DLRAIR
-417 VMAQAAAANR
+417 VMARAAAANR
-427 TTAPETA
+427 TGAPETA

-460 RALAHASRPGAAI
+460 RALAHASRPAAAI
-473 GPGLAALAAL
+473 APGLAALAVL
-483 PAGVERSRCAV
+483 PPGPDRSRCAV
-494 VVLTSMF
+494 VVLTSLF
-501 LVGRFAEAL
+501 LVGRMAEAL
-510 RLVDAEVAAGDAPA
+510 RLADAELATGDAPA

-538 RHAEALAAAERIEA
+538 RHAEALAAADRIEA
-552 MPLTSAA
+552 MPFTSAA

-580 TVDYA
+580 TVEYA
-585 NRSLASAA
+585 NRSLRSAA
-593 GQPALELQALA
+593 GQPILELQALA

-618 ASWRLRRAEELRE
+618 ATWRLRRAEELRE

-641 LEMARVALDW
+641 LEMTRVALDW
-651 FGGEWDACLER
+651 FGGAWDDCLER

-701 LAALGV
+701 LAALA
-707 PNSPNMARLH
+707 PPTSPNMSRLR
-717 ALAMAGYLAARG
+717 ALALAGYLAARG
-729 DVEGAR
+729 DAEGAR
-735 AVLVEAVDDDGMSA
+735 ATLVEAVDEDGMTA

-759 ELDFAGGKVEEARR
+759 ELDLARGRVEEARQT
-773 VLGRLRE
+773 VKRLRG

-785 VAPWTRTTVRRVS
+785 VAPWTVTTVRRVT
-798 GVVERDGAELR
+798 GLVERDADVLR
-809 EAVREA
+809 ESVREA
-815 EVAGLVFERAR
+815 EAGGLVFEKARA
-826 GQLALG
+826 QLALG
-832 LVDGAAV
+832 VVDRDAV
-839 AELLEAYAMF
+839 PELLDAYALF
-849 QRVGAHGLR
+849 QRLGAHGLR

-871 VPRARGRAPGVLTAA
+871 VPRARAKAPGVLTEA

-920 IYAKLGVSSRLE
+920 IYAKLHVSSRLE
-932 LARVLDGRA
+932 LARALDARA

>member
-1 MGRVVAAPTA
+1 MSSSGRA
-11 GGRLLSSFVG
+11 
-21 RSFFGREAEL
+21 FFGRESEL
-31 AAVFDAVERVPAAG
+31 AAVFDAVGRVPAAG
-45 LVAVVVSGEPGIGK
+45 LVTVVVSGEPGIGK
-59 SSLLAEVG
+59 SSLLAETC
-67 RRLRERG
+67 RRLRDRG
-74 SAVAAAESDDVSR
+74 CAVAAAESDDVSR

-96 ALRSVAVAPGG
+96 ALRTVPVADDVR
-107 AGAGEV
+107 
-113 QAALEALDLTA
+113 AALDALDLTST
-124 EPDATW
+124 PDATW

-136 LVARALTGLA
+136 LVARVLTGLTA
-146 VERPAALVL
+146 DRPAALVL
-155 DDVDQVDDD
+155 DDLDQVDDD

-186 VREHHRNPGV
+186 ARTHHRNPGV
-196 EELLDRLERH
+196 GELLDRLERH
-206 ADVVRVRL
+206 AEVVRVEL

-270 DRARL
+270 NRARL
-275 AVSPSAI
+275 TVSPSAI

-331 VVVDAFDG
+331 TVVDAFDG
-339 LLRAHIVVRDEDRGY
+339 LLRAHIVVRDDDRGY

-411 DLRAVR
+411 DLRAIG

-460 RALAHASRPGAAI
+460 RALAHASRPAAAI
-473 GPGLAALAAL
+473 APGLAALDVL
-483 PAGVERSRCAV
+483 PPGPDRSRCAV
-494 VVLTSMF
+494 VVLTSLF
-501 LVGRFAEAL
+501 LVGRMAEAL
-510 RLVDAEVAAGDAPA
+510 RLADAELATGTAPA

-538 RHAEALAAAERIEA
+538 RHAEALAAADRIEA
-552 MPLTSAA
+552 MPVTSAA

-580 TVDYA
+580 TVEYA
-585 NRSLASAA
+585 NRSLRSAA
-593 GQPALELQALA
+593 GQPILELQALA

-618 ASWRLRRAEELRE
+618 ATWRLRRAEELRE
-631 RAGGHAFRGE
+631 RTGGHAFRGE
-641 LEMARVALDW
+641 LEVARVALDW
-651 FGGEWDACLER
+651 FGGAWDACLER

-701 LAALGV
+701 LAART
-707 PNSPNMARLH
+707 PPTSPNMSRLH

-729 DVEGAR
+729 DAEGAR
-735 AVLVEAVDDDGMSA
+735 TTLVEAVDDDGMTA

-759 ELDFAGGKVEEARR
+759 ELDLARGRAEEARQT
-773 VLGRLRE
+773 VKRLCA

-785 VAPWTRTTVRRVS
+785 VAPWTRTTVRRVT
-798 GVVERDGAELR
+798 GLADRDVDVLR

-815 EVAGLVFERAR
+815 EAGGLVFEKARA
-826 GQLALG
+826 QLALG
-832 LVDGAAV
+832 AVDRDAV
-839 AELLEAYAMF
+839 PELLDAYALF
-849 QRVGAHGLR
+849 QRLGAHGLR

-871 VPRARGRAPGVLTAA
+871 VPRARAKAPGVLTEA

-920 IYAKLGVSSRLE
+920 IYAKLHVSSRLE
-932 LARVLDGRA
+932 LARALDART

>member
-1 MGRVVAAPTA
+1 M
-11 GGRLLSSFVG
+11 SSFVG

-67 RRLRERG
+67 RRLRDRG
-74 SAVAAAESDDVSR
+74 CAVAAAESDDVSR

-96 ALRSVAVAPGG
+96 ALRSVAVGPGG
-107 AGAGEV
+107 AGSREV
-113 QAALEALDLTA
+113 RAAVDALELTSA
-124 EPDATW
+124 PDATW

-136 LVARALTGLA
+136 VVARALAGLTA
-146 VERPAALVL
+146 ERPAALVL

-206 ADVVRVRL
+206 ADVARVRL

-270 DRARL
+270 NRARL
-275 AVSPSAI
+275 TVSPTAI

-288 AVLRRVAPL
+288 AVVRRVAPL

-325 SSLPED
+325 SSLPEET
-331 VVVDAFDG
+331 VVDAFDG

-427 TTAPETA
+427 ATAPETA

-510 RLVDAEVAAGDAPA
+510 RLVDAELAAAEVAEGGAPA

-538 RHAEALAAAERIEA
+538 RHEEALAAAERIEA

-559 EGVVVFDRLAVIT
+559 EGVVVFDRLAVVT

-585 NRSLASAA
+585 NRSLAAAA

-604 VGASTGA
+604 VSASTGA

-701 LAALGV
+701 LAAFEV
-707 PNSPNMARLH
+707 PNSPNMSRLH
-717 ALAMAGYLAARG
+717 ALAMSGYLAARG

-735 AVLVEAVDDDGMSA
+735 RVLVEAVDDDGMSA
-749 YSCVLLGRLV
+749 YGCELLGRLV
-759 ELDFAGGKVEEARR
+759 ELDLAGGRLDEARR
-773 VLGRLRE
+773 GLERLRV
-780 VAADR
+780 VAGDR
-785 VAPWTRTTVRRVS
+785 VAPWTRTTVRRLV
-798 GVVERDGAELR
+798 GVVERDGAVLR

-815 EVAGLVFERAR
+815 EVGGLVFERAR

-839 AELLEAYAMF
+839 DELLEAYALF

-858 RQAGGRLRELGAK
+858 RQAGGRLKELGAK

-920 IYAKLGVSSRLE
+920 IYAKLRVSSRLE
-932 LARVLDGRA
+932 LARVLDGVDGRA

>member
-1 MGRVVAAPTA
+1 MSP
-11 GGRLLSSFVG
+11 
-21 RSFFGREAEL
+21 FFGREIEL
-31 AAVFDAVERVPAAG
+31 TAVFDVVERVPAAG

-59 SSLLAEVG
+59 SSLLAEVC
-67 RRLRERG
+67 RRLRDRG
-74 SAVAAAESDDVSR
+74 CAVAAAESDDVSR

-96 ALRSVAVAPGG
+96 ALRSLAGVGVRSG
-107 AGAGEV
+107 AGV
-113 QAALEALDLTA
+113 VRAALDALDLSVEA
-124 EPDATW
+124 DATW

-136 LVARALTGLA
+136 LVARVLTGLGA
-146 VERPAALVL
+146 DRPAALVL
-155 DDVDQVDDD
+155 DDLDHVDDD

-206 ADVVRVRL
+206 AEVVRVRL
-214 APLSGGDVARIV
+214 EPLSGGDVARIV

-234 DDGLAHEVHQRADGN
+234 DDGLAHEVCRRADGN

-275 AVSPSAI
+275 TVSPSAI

-447 AAPERAGLLASQC
+447 TAPERAGLLASQC
-460 RALAHASRPGAAI
+460 RALAHASRPAAAI
-473 GPGLAALAAL
+473 APGLAALEAL
-483 PAGVERSRCAV
+483 PPGVERSRCAV
-494 VVLTSMF
+494 VVLSSLF
-501 LVGRFAEAL
+501 LVGRLAEAL
-510 RLVDAEVAAGDAPA
+510 RLADAEVRAGDAPA
-524 ALHAQRALLLVFTG
+524 ALHAQRALLLVFSG
-538 RHAEALAAAERIEA
+538 RHEEALEAADRIEA
-552 MPLTSAA
+552 MPFTSPA

-580 TVDYA
+580 TVEYA
-585 NRSLASAA
+585 DRALVSAD

-618 ASWRLRRAEELRE
+618 ASWRLGRAEELRE

-641 LEMARVALDW
+641 LEVARAALDW
-651 FGGEWDACLER
+651 FGGEWGACLER

-675 LMMLDGLRAIE
+675 LMMLHGLRAIE

-701 LAALGV
+701 LAALD
-707 PNSPNMARLH
+707 PPTSPNMARLH

-735 AVLVEAVDDDGMSA
+735 TTLVEAVDDDGMTA
-749 YSCVLLGRLV
+749 YSCVLLGRLI
-759 ELDFAGGKVEEARR
+759 ELDLAHGRVEEARQT
-773 VLGRLRE
+773 VKQLRA
-780 VAADR
+780 VSADR
-785 VAPWTRTTVRRVS
+785 VSPWTRVTVRRVIGMTEQDA
-798 GVVERDGAELR
+798 GVLR
-809 EAVREA
+809 EAVVEA
-815 EVAGLVFERAR
+815 EAGGLVFEKAR
-826 GQLALG
+826 SQLALG
-832 LVDGAAV
+832 VVEGAVGAV
-839 AELLEAYAMF
+839 EGAVVPELLDAYAVF
-849 QRVGAHGLR
+849 QRLGAHGLR

-871 VPRARGRAPGVLTAA
+871 VPRARAKAPGVLTAA

-920 IYAKLGVSSRLE
+920 VYVKLGVSSRLE
-932 LARVLDGRA
+932 LARVLDGRG

>member
-1 MGRVVAAPTA
+1 MSP
-11 GGRLLSSFVG
+11 
-21 RSFFGREAEL
+21 FFGREAEL
-31 AAVFDAVERVPAAG
+31 AAVSDAVERVPAAG

-67 RRLRERG
+67 RRLRARG
-74 SAVAAAESDDVSR
+74 CAVAAAESDDVSR

-96 ALRSVAVAPGG
+96 ALRSVADPGD
-107 AGAGEV
+107 V
-113 QAALEALDLTA
+113 RAALAALDLTA
-124 EPDATW
+124 TPDATW

-136 LVARALTGLA
+136 LVARALTGLTA
-146 VERPAALVL
+146 DRPAALVL

-171 VLRRVTAAPLVLITA
+171 VLRRVTAAPLVLIAA

-234 DDGLAHEVHQRADGN
+234 DDGLAHEVHHRADGN

-325 SSLPED
+325 SSLPEET
-331 VVVDAFDG
+331 VVDAFDG

-427 TTAPETA
+427 ATAPETA

-439 RALELLPV
+439 RALELLPL

-473 GPGLAALAAL
+473 GPGLAALAEL
-483 PAGVERSRCAV
+483 PAGPDRSRCAV
-494 VVLTSMF
+494 IVLTSMF
-501 LVGRFAEAL
+501 LVGRFAEGL
-510 RLVDAEVAAGDAPA
+510 RLADAEVRSGDAPA
-524 ALHAQRALLLVFTG
+524 ALHAQRALLLLFTG

-552 MPLTSAA
+552 LPLTSAA

-585 NRSLASAA
+585 NRALASAA
-593 GQPALELQALA
+593 GQPGLELQALA

-651 FGGEWDACLER
+651 FGGAWDACLER

-701 LAALGV
+701 LAALE
-707 PNSPNMARLH
+707 PPTSPNMSRLH
-717 ALAMAGYLAARG
+717 AFAMAGYLSARG

-735 AVLVEAVDDDGMSA
+735 DVLADAVDDDGMTA

-759 ELDFAGGKVEEARR
+759 ELDLAHGRVDRARR
-773 VLGRLRE
+773 TAARLRV

-785 VAPWTRTTVRRVS
+785 VAPWTRTTVRRVV
-798 GVVERDGAELR
+798 GAVERDAEVLR
-809 EAVREA
+809 ESVREA
-815 EVAGLVFERAR
+815 EAGGLVFERAR
-826 GQLALG
+826 AQWALG
-832 LVDGAAV
+832 QVDGGAV
-839 AELLEAYAMF
+839 AELLEAYGVF

-858 RQAGGRLRELGAK
+858 RQVGARLKELGAK

-920 IYAKLGVSSRLE
+920 IYAKLRVSSRLE

>member
-1 MGRVVAAPTA
+1 M
-11 GGRLLSSFVG
+11 SSFVG

-107 AGAGEV
+107 AGAAEV

-196 EELLDRLERH
+196 EELLDRIERH

-354 RFSHA
+354 RFSHT

-439 RALELLPV
+439 RALELLPM

>member
-1 MGRVVAAPTA
+1 MSP
-11 GGRLLSSFVG
+11 
-21 RSFFGREAEL
+21 FFGREIEL
-31 AAVFDAVERVPAAG
+31 AAVFDVVERVPAAG

-67 RRLRERG
+67 RRLRDRG
-74 SAVAAAESDDVSR
+74 CAVAAAESDDVSR

-96 ALRSVAVAPGG
+96 ALRSLPGSGSGSLSG
-107 AGAGEV
+107 AGFGSGAV
-113 QAALEALDLTA
+113 RAALDALDLTA

-136 LVARALTGLA
+136 LVARALTGLSA
-146 VERPAALVL
+146 DRPAALVL
-155 DDVDQVDDD
+155 DDLDQVDDD

-206 ADVVRVRL
+206 AEVVRVRL

-275 AVSPSAI
+275 TVSPSAI

-325 SSLPED
+325 ASLPED

-417 VMAQAAAANR
+417 VMAQAADANR

-447 AAPERAGLLASQC
+447 TAPERAGLLASQC
-460 RALAHASRPGAAI
+460 RALAHASRPAAAI
-473 GPGLAALAAL
+473 APGLAALEAL
-483 PAGVERSRCAV
+483 PPGAERSRCAV
-494 VVLTSMF
+494 VVLSSLF
-501 LVGRFAEAL
+501 LVGRLVEAL
-510 RLVDAEVAAGDAPA
+510 RLADAEVRAGDAPA

-538 RHAEALAAAERIEA
+538 RHAEALEAADRIEA
-552 MPLTSAA
+552 MPFTSAA

-580 TVDYA
+580 TVEYA
-585 NRSLASAA
+585 NRSLASAD

-641 LEMARVALDW
+641 LEVARAALDW

-675 LMMLDGLRAIE
+675 LMMLHGLRAIE

-701 LAALGV
+701 LAALD
-707 PNSPNMARLH
+707 PPTSPNMARLH

-735 AVLVEAVDDDGMSA
+735 TTLVEAVDDDGMTA

-759 ELDFAGGKVEEARR
+759 ELDLAHGRVEEARQT
-773 VLGRLRE
+773 VKRLR
-780 VAADR
+780 VVSADR
-785 VAPWTRTTVRRVS
+785 VAPWTRVTVRRVIGMAEQDA
-798 GVVERDGAELR
+798 GVLR
-809 EAVREA
+809 EAVAEA
-815 EVAGLVFERAR
+815 EAGGLVFEKAR
-826 GQLALG
+826 SQLALG
-832 LVDGAAV
+832 VVESAAV
-839 AELLEAYAMF
+839 PELLDAYAVF
-849 QRVGAHGLR
+849 QRLGAHGLR

-871 VPRARGRAPGVLTAA
+871 VPRARAKAPGVLTAA

-920 IYAKLGVSSRLE
+920 VYVKLGVSSRLE
-932 LARVLDGRA
+932 LARVLDGRG

>member
-1 MGRVVAAPTA
+1 MT
-11 GGRLLSSFVG
+11 SFSG
-21 RSFFGREAEL
+21 QAFFGRESEL
-31 AAVFDAVERVPAAG
+31 AAVFDVVGRVPAAG
-45 LVAVVVSGEPGIGK
+45 LVTVVVSGEPGIGK
-59 SSLLAEVG
+59 SSLLAETC
-67 RRLRERG
+67 RRLRDRG
-74 SAVAAAESDDVSR
+74 CPVAVAESDDVSR

-96 ALRSVAVAPGG
+96 ALRSVPVTGD
-107 AGAGEV
+107 V
-113 QAALEALDLTA
+113 QAALDALDLTST
-124 EPDATW
+124 PDASW

-136 LVARALTGLA
+136 LVARVLTGLTA
-146 VERPAALVL
+146 QRPAALVL
-155 DDVDQVDDD
+155 DDLDQVDDD

-186 VREHHRNPGV
+186 ARTHHHNPGV
-196 EELLDRLERH
+196 GELLDRLERH
-206 ADVVRVRL
+206 AEVVRVEL

-270 DRARL
+270 NRARL
-275 AVSPSAI
+275 TVSPSAI

-331 VVVDAFDG
+331 TVVDAFDG
-339 LLRAHIVVRDEDRGY
+339 LLRAHIVVRDDDRGY

-380 ISARLLDDRA
+380 ISARLLDDRE

-411 DLRAVR
+411 DLRAIR

-460 RALAHASRPGAAI
+460 RALAHASRPAAAI
-473 GPGLAALAAL
+473 APGLAALDVL
-483 PAGVERSRCAV
+483 PPGPDRSRCAV
-494 VVLTSMF
+494 VVLTSLF
-501 LVGRFAEAL
+501 LVGRMTEAL
-510 RLVDAEVAAGDAPA
+510 RLADAELATGNAPA

-538 RHAEALAAAERIEA
+538 RHAEALAAADRIEA
-552 MPLTSAA
+552 MPFTSAA

-580 TVDYA
+580 TVEYA
-585 NRSLASAA
+585 NRSLRSAA
-593 GQPALELQALA
+593 GQPILELQALA

-618 ASWRLRRAEELRE
+618 ATWRLRRAEELRE
-631 RAGGHAFRGE
+631 RTGGHAFRGE

-651 FGGEWDACLER
+651 FGGAWDACLER

-701 LAALGV
+701 LAALT
-707 PNSPNMARLH
+707 PPTSPNMSRLH

-729 DVEGAR
+729 DVERAR
-735 AVLVEAVDDDGMSA
+735 TTLVEAVDDDGMTA
-749 YSCVLLGRLV
+749 YSCVLLGRLI
-759 ELDFAGGKVEEARR
+759 ELDLAHGREEEARQT
-773 VLGRLRE
+773 VKRLCG

-785 VAPWTRTTVRRVS
+785 VAPWTRATVRRVH
-798 GVVERDGAELR
+798 GLTDRDADVLR

-815 EVAGLVFERAR
+815 EAGGLVFEKARA
-826 GQLALG
+826 QLALG
-832 LVDGAAV
+832 VVDREAV
-839 AELLEAYAMF
+839 PELLDAYALF
-849 QRVGAHGLR
+849 QRLGAHGLR

-871 VPRARGRAPGVLTAA
+871 VPRARAKAPGVLTEA

-920 IYAKLGVSSRLE
+920 IYAKLHVSSRLE
-932 LARVLDGRA
+932 LARALDARA

>member
-1 MGRVVAAPTA
+1 LT
-11 GGRLLSSFVG
+11 SFSG
-21 RSFFGREAEL
+21 QAFFGRESEL
-31 AAVFDAVERVPAAG
+31 AAVFDVVGRVPAAG
-45 LVAVVVSGEPGIGK
+45 LVTVVVSGEPGIGK
-59 SSLLAEVG
+59 SSLLAETC
-67 RRLRERG
+67 RRLRDRG
-74 SAVAAAESDDVSR
+74 CPVAVAESDDVSR

-96 ALRSVAVAPGG
+96 ALRSVPVTGD
-107 AGAGEV
+107 V
-113 QAALEALDLTA
+113 QAALDALDLTST
-124 EPDATW
+124 PDASW

-136 LVARALTGLA
+136 LVARVLTGLTA
-146 VERPAALVL
+146 ERPAALVL
-155 DDVDQVDDD
+155 DDLDQVDDD

-186 VREHHRNPGV
+186 ARTHHHNPGV
-196 EELLDRLERH
+196 GELLDRLERH
-206 ADVVRVRL
+206 AEVVRVEL

-263 DLVAVDG
+263 NLVEVDG
-270 DRARL
+270 NRARL
-275 AVSPSAI
+275 TVSPSAI

-331 VVVDAFDG
+331 TVVDAFDG
-339 LLRAHIVVRDEDRGY
+339 LLRAHIVVRDDDRGY

-380 ISARLLDDRA
+380 ISARLLDDRE

-411 DLRAVR
+411 DLRAIR

-460 RALAHASRPGAAI
+460 RALAHASRPAAAI
-473 GPGLAALAAL
+473 APGLAALDVL
-483 PAGVERSRCAV
+483 PPGPDRSRCAV
-494 VVLTSMF
+494 VVLTSLF
-501 LVGRFAEAL
+501 LVGRMTEAL
-510 RLVDAEVAAGDAPA
+510 RLADAELATGNAPA

-538 RHAEALAAAERIEA
+538 RHAEALAAADRIEA
-552 MPLTSAA
+552 LPFTSAA

-580 TVDYA
+580 TVEYA
-585 NRSLASAA
+585 NRSLRSAA
-593 GQPALELQALA
+593 GQPILELQALA

-618 ASWRLRRAEELRE
+618 ATWRLRRAEELRE
-631 RAGGHAFRGE
+631 RTGGHAFRGE

-651 FGGEWDACLER
+651 FGGAWDACLER

-701 LAALGV
+701 LAALT
-707 PNSPNMARLH
+707 PPTSPNMSRLH

-729 DVEGAR
+729 DAEGAR
-735 AVLVEAVDDDGMSA
+735 TTLVEAVDDDGMTA

-759 ELDFAGGKVEEARR
+759 ELDLAHGREEEARQT
-773 VLGRLRE
+773 VKRLCG

-785 VAPWTRTTVRRVS
+785 VAPWTRTTVRRVT
-798 GVVERDGAELR
+798 GLTDRDADVLR

-815 EVAGLVFERAR
+815 EAGGLVFEKARA
-826 GQLALG
+826 QLALG
-832 LVDGAAV
+832 VVDRDAV
-839 AELLEAYAMF
+839 PELLDAYALF
-849 QRVGAHGLR
+849 QRLGAHGLR

-871 VPRARGRAPGVLTAA
+871 VPRARAKAPGVLTEA

-920 IYAKLGVSSRLE
+920 IYAKLHVSSRLE
-932 LARVLDGRA
+932 LARALDARA

>member
-1 MGRVVAAPTA
+1 MSP
-11 GGRLLSSFVG
+11 
-21 RSFFGREAEL
+21 FFGRESEL
-31 AAVFDAVERVPAAG
+31 AAVFDAVGRVPAAG

-59 SSLLAEVG
+59 SSLLAETG
-67 RRLRERG
+67 RRLRDLGRP
-74 SAVAAAESDDVSR
+74 VAAAESDDVSR

-96 ALRSVAVAPGG
+96 ALRSLPATDDVRAAVA
-107 AGAGEV
+107 
-113 QAALEALDLTA
+113 ALDLTST
-124 EPDATW
+124 PDATW

-146 VERPAALVL
+146 ADRPAALLL
-155 DDVDQVDDD
+155 DDLDQVDDD

-171 VLRRVTAAPLVLITA
+171 VLRRITAAPLVLVTA

-206 ADVVRVRL
+206 AEVVRVRL
-214 APLSGGDVARIV
+214 APLGGGEVARIV

-234 DDGLAHEVHQRADGN
+234 DDGLAHEVCRRADGN

-270 DRARL
+270 DRAKL

-282 RLTRRE
+282 RLTRRD

-339 LLRAHIVVRDEDRGY
+339 LLRAHIVVRDDDRGY

-380 ISARLLDDRA
+380 ISTRLLDDRA

-427 TTAPETA
+427 ATAPEAA

-460 RALAHASRPGAAI
+460 RALAHASRPAAAVA
-473 GPGLAALAAL
+473 PGLAALAEL
-483 PAGVERSRCAV
+483 PPGPERSRCAL
-494 VVLTSMF
+494 VVLSSLF
-501 LVGRFAEAL
+501 LVGRLDEAV
-510 RLVDAEVAAGDAPA
+510 RLADAEVRAGDAPA

-538 RHAEALAAAERIEA
+538 RHAEALEAVDRIEA
-552 MPLTSAA
+552 MPLGSGA
-559 EGVVVFDRLAVIT
+559 EGVVVFGRLVVIT
-572 SMLFRHDK
+572 SMLLRHDR
-580 TVDYA
+580 TVEYA
-585 NRSLASAA
+585 NRALASAA
-593 GQPALELQALA
+593 GSPALELQALA

-631 RAGGHAFRGE
+631 RAGEHAFRGE
-641 LEMARVALDW
+641 LELARAALDW
-651 FGGEWDACLER
+651 FGGAWDACLER
-662 VGRAAAELESRQE
+662 VGGAAAELESRQE

-701 LAALGV
+701 LAAL
-707 PNSPNMARLH
+707 PAPTSPNMSGLH
-717 ALAMAGYLAARG
+717 ALALAGYLAARG
-729 DVEGAR
+729 DAEGAR
-735 AVLVEAVDDDGMSA
+735 HTLVEAAGDGSNA
-749 YSCVLLGRLV
+749 YGGLLLGRLV
-759 ELDFAGGKVEEARR
+759 DLDLAHDRTEDARR
-773 VLGRLRE
+773 TVKWLRSLP
-780 VAADR
+780 ADR
-785 VAPWTRTTVRRVS
+785 VAPWTEVTARRVI
-798 GVVERDGAELR
+798 GLCEGDAGALR

-815 EVAGLVFERAR
+815 EAGGLVFERAR
-826 GQLALG
+826 AQLALG
-832 LVDGAAV
+832 LVDRSAV
-839 AELLEAYAMF
+839 PELLDAYAVF
-849 QRVGAHGLR
+849 QRLGAHGLR

-871 VPRARGRAPGVLTAA
+871 VPRARAKARGVLTAA
-886 EENVARLVQQGMR
+886 EDNVARLVQQGMR

-920 IYAKLGVSSRLE
+920 IYAKLRVSSRLE

>member
-1 MGRVVAAPTA
+1 
-11 GGRLLSSFVG
+11 LSP
-21 RSFFGREAEL
+21 FFGREAES
-31 AAVFDAVERVPAAG
+31 AAVFEAVERVPAAG

-59 SSLLAEVG
+59 SSLLAEVC

-74 SAVAAAESDDVSR
+74 CAVAAAESDDVSR

-96 ALRSVAVAPGG
+96 ALRSAVAGG
-107 AGAGEV
+107 AVVSAGDEV
-113 QAALEALDLTA
+113 RAALGALELTP
-124 EPDATW
+124 ELDASW

-146 VERPAALVL
+146 AERPAALVL

-196 EELLDRLERH
+196 EELLDRVERH

-275 AVSPSAI
+275 TVSPSAI

-325 SSLPED
+325 SSLPEET
-331 VVVDAFDG
+331 VVDAFDG
-339 LLRAHIVVRDEDRGY
+339 LLRAHIVVRDDDRGY

-380 ISARLLDDRA
+380 ISARLLDDRE
-390 RGLAVDEME
+390 RGLAVDELE

-473 GPGLAALAAL
+473 GPGLAALAEL

-494 VVLTSMF
+494 VVLTGMF

-510 RLVDAEVAAGDAPA
+510 RLADAEVRAGGAPA

-538 RHAEALAAAERIEA
+538 RHAEALAEAERIEA

-580 TVDYA
+580 TVEYA
-585 NRSLASAA
+585 NRSLAAA
-593 GQPALELQALA
+593 DGQPGLELQALA

-651 FGGEWDACLER
+651 FGGAWDACLER

-707 PNSPNMARLH
+707 PNSPNMSRLH

-735 AVLVEAVDDDGMSA
+735 RVLVEAVDDDGMSA

-759 ELDFAGGKVEEARR
+759 EVELGCGRVAEARR

-780 VAADR
+780 VAVDR
-785 VAPWTRTTVRRVS
+785 VAPWTRTTVRRVI

-815 EVAGLVFERAR
+815 EAGGLVFEKARA
-826 GQLALG
+826 QLELG
-832 LVDGAAV
+832 LVEAGSGV
-839 AELLEAYAMF
+839 GELLEAYGVF

-858 RQAGGRLRELGAK
+858 RQAGARLKELGAK
-871 VPRARGRAPGVLTAA
+871 VPRVRGRAQGVLTAA

-920 IYAKLGVSSRLE
+920 VYAKLGVSSRLE

>member
-1 MGRVVAAPTA
+1 M
-11 GGRLLSSFVG
+11 SSFVG
-21 RSFFGREAEL
+21 RSFVGREAEL

-59 SSLLAEVG
+59 SSLLAEAC
-67 RRLRERG
+67 RRLRDRG
-74 SAVAAAESDDVSR
+74 CAVAAAESDDVSR

-96 ALRSVAVAPGG
+96 ALRSVAVARGG
-107 AGAGEV
+107 AGPRGVRAAVE
-113 QAALEALDLTA
+113 ALELTA
-124 EPDATW
+124 APDATW

-136 LVARALTGLA
+136 LVARALAALTA
-146 VERPAALVL
+146 ERPAALVL

-196 EELLDRLERH
+196 EELLDRIERH
-206 ADVVRVRL
+206 ADVARVRL

-270 DRARL
+270 NRARL
-275 AVSPSAI
+275 TVSPSAI

-325 SSLPED
+325 SSLPEET
-331 VVVDAFDG
+331 VVDAFDG

-427 TTAPETA
+427 ATAPETA

-473 GPGLAALAAL
+473 EPGLAALAAL
-483 PAGVERSRCAV
+483 PAGAERSRCAV

-510 RLVDAEVAAGDAPA
+510 RLVDAELAAAEVAEGGAPA

-559 EGVVVFDRLAVIT
+559 EGVVVFDRLAVVT
-572 SMLFRHDK
+572 SMLFRHDM

-585 NRSLASAA
+585 NRSLAAA
-593 GQPALELQALA
+593 DGQPALELQALA
-604 VGASTGA
+604 VSASTGA

-618 ASWRLRRAEELRE
+618 ASWRLRRAEELRD

-701 LAALGV
+701 LAAFGV
-707 PNSPNMARLH
+707 PNSPNMSRLH
-717 ALAMAGYLAARG
+717 ALAMSGYLAARG

-735 AVLVEAVDDDGMSA
+735 RVLVEAVDDDWTSA
-749 YSCVLLGRLV
+749 YGCELLGRLV
-759 ELDFAGGKVEEARR
+759 ELDLVGGRADDARR
-773 VLGRLRE
+773 VLERLRD

-785 VAPWTRTTVRRVS
+785 VAPWTRTTVRRVA
-798 GVVERDGAELR
+798 GLVERDGAVLR

-815 EVAGLVFERAR
+815 EVGGLVFERAR

-839 AELLEAYAMF
+839 DELLEAYAVF

-858 RQAGGRLRELGAK
+858 RQAGGRLKELGAK

-920 IYAKLGVSSRLE
+920 IYAKLRVSSRLE
-932 LARVLDGRA
+932 LARVLDGVDGRA